1 MPFTIENIHPLLI
14 HFPIALLSSGLFFDI
29 LHRLTYNDEFE
40 HTAFWCL
47 GLGIISCLFANIT
60 GLFAFLDEASITD
73 FFKFTHGFLAWLIT
87 LIFIVLFWI
96 RIKFQLELQ
105 FSNTKKS
112 LYLFFQ
118 IIMIFVLFYMAH
130 LGAQGEKEWLI

>member
-1 MPFTIENIHPLLI
+1 MPFTIENIHPLFI

-73 FFKFTHGFLAWLIT
+73 FFKFIHGFLAWLIT

>member
-1 MPFTIENIHPLLI
+1 MPFTIENIHPLFI

-96 RIKFQLELQ
+96 RIKFQLDLQ
-105 FSNTKKS
+105 YSHRKKI
-112 LYLFFQ
+112 LYFL
-118 IIMIFVLFYMAH
+118 IYVCAVGILFYTAH
-130 LGAQGEKEWLI
+130 LGALGEREWLI